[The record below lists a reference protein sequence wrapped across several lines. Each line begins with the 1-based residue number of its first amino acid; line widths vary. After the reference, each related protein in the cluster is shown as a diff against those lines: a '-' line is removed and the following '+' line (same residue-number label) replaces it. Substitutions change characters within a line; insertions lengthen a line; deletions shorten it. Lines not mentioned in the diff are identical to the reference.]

1 MDSFL
6 TTRLNF
12 TNVSLAQGV
21 LICLFLGSFYVISL
35 YLWSKQN
42 RFSRNDPSVIKR
54 RFLSVLISCFI
65 SLIIVYTVANK
76 PSAQS
81 IYEYENSFPI
91 CEWLGLNMSRSMLTA
106 SATSLLLT
114 MVLFA
119 GPIVQWLVS
128 DYLYS
133 QPFRVYDPHNKYQK
147 AINSNNW
154 LQSTLDWF
162 KFKLK
167 LTKNLVRENSTDL
180 TFWRNYAVSPF
191 TEEFVFRSC
200 MLPLLVNQLG
210 FTKSILIVPLFFGL
224 AHLHHIVEGYFSKDQ
239 PLDFLIMQHSFQ
251 FAYTYVFGLYSSYL
265 FLRTGDFF
273 SCFVGH
279 SFCNFM
285 GFPNFRQLLNDFAPR
300 IKWSLL
306 VVYILG
312 LVTFFCVIVSVTDPS
327 GFDNQVFIWY

>member
-1 MDSFL
+1 MESFL

-12 TNVSLAQGV
+12 TNVSLAKGV

-42 RFSRNDPSVIKR
+42 RFSRNHPSVIKR
-54 RFLSVLISCFI
+54 RFLSVLISCLI
-65 SLIIVYTVANK
+65 SLMIVYSVADK
-76 PSAQS
+76 PNSQS

-91 CEWLGLNMSRSMLTA
+91 QDWLGFNMGRRMLTA

-119 GPIVQWLVS
+119 GPLVQWLVG

-133 QPFRVYDPHNKYQK
+133 QPFRVYDPHKKNEKM
-147 AINSNNW
+147 NSNF
-154 LQSTLDWF
+154 LQSFAVWF

-167 LTKNLVRENSTDL
+167 LSKNLVRDNVMDL

-200 MLPLLVNQLG
+200 MLPLLVHQLG

-224 AHLHHIVEGYFSKDQ
+224 AHLHHIIEGYFSKDQ
-239 PLDFLIMQHSFQ
+239 SLDFLIMQHSFQ
-251 FAYTYVFGLYSSYL
+251 FVYTYVFGLYSSYL

-273 SCFVGH
+273 SCFVSH

-285 GFPNFRQLLNDFAPR
+285 GFPNLQQLLNDFAPKIR
-300 IKWSLL
+300 WSLS
-306 VVYILG
+306 VVYVLG
-312 LVTFFCVIVSVTDPS
+312 LVSFFCIIASVTDPS
-327 GFDNQVFIWY
+327 DFDNQVFIWY

>member
-6 TTRLNF
+6 TIRLNF
-12 TNVSLAQGV
+12 TNVSLTQGV
-21 LICLFLGSFYVISL
+21 LTCLFLGSFYVISL

-54 RFLSVLISCFI
+54 RFFSVLISCI
-65 SLIIVYTVANK
+65 VSLIIVHVVANK
-76 PSAQS
+76 PSKES
-81 IYEYENSFPI
+81 TYEYENSFPI
-91 CEWLGLNMSRSMLTA
+91 REWLGFNLGWNMLTA
-106 SATSLLLT
+106 SATALLLT

-119 GPIVQWLVS
+119 GPLIQWLVS

-133 QPFRVYDPHNKYQK
+133 QPFRVYDPYSKYQK
-147 AINSNNW
+147 QQSNL
-154 LQSTLDWF
+154 LQATYDWF

-167 LTKNLVRENSTDL
+167 LTRNLVKENITDL

-200 MLPLLVNQLG
+200 MLPLLVHQLG
-210 FTKSILIVPLFFGL
+210 FAKSILVVPLFFGL
-224 AHLHHIVEGYFSKDQ
+224 AHLHHIIEGYCTGDQ
-239 PLDFLIMQHSFQ
+239 PLDFLILQHSFQ
-251 FAYTYVFGLYSSYL
+251 FAYTYIFGLYSSYL

-273 SCFVGH
+273 PCFVGH

-300 IKWSLL
+300 IKWFLL
-306 VVYILG
+306 VVYVLG
-312 LVTFFCVIVSVTDPS
+312 LVTFFCVIGWATDPS
-327 GFDNQVFIWY
+327 DFDNQVFIWFQ